1 MCGDKKAIQDE
12 GECLV
17 NVNIN
22 VIVVPLGVGQQRRG
36 QSVVAEGPKSASGS
50 LSANGLENIGSA
62 QQVSDAASQRE
73 PKNGIYGLRMSGDVN
88 RINCCCRRFEAFNHL
103 SRLDGLH
110 GLSRRAR
117 KPKLILRPTSLGL
130 GLLSIMAFPTG
141 MRHFFYTCRTTL
153 TTT

>member
-1 MCGDKKAIQDE
+1 MCGDEKAIQDE
-12 GECLV
+12 GECLI

-73 PKNGIYGLRMSGDVN
+73 PKNWDTRAPNERRCKQDKLLLPTLRSFQSFV
-88 RINCCCRRFEAFNHL
+88 
-103 SRLDGLH
+103 
-110 GLSRRAR
+110 
-117 KPKLILRPTSLGL
+117 
-130 GLLSIMAFPTG
+130 
-141 MRHFFYTCRTTL
+141 
-153 TTT
+153 